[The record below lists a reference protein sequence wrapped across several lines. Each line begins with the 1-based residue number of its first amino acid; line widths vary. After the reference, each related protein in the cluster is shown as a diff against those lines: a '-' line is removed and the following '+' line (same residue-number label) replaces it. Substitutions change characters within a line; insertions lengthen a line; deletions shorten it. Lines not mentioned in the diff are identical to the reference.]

1 MNKCPKLFT
10 THSLKGLLIKNRLM
24 RSAMVLSM
32 ATREG
37 KVTEDLIN
45 IYRKVA
51 EGGVG
56 LCCTGAIAVNP
67 EGRITWH
74 QMGAWSDEHISGLKG
89 LVNTVHA
96 YGKGCVLWGQLCC
109 EGAHDW
115 GYSYGQ
121 RDAGLG
127 VDVLSEDYILT
138 IVESFADAALRLKEA
153 GFDGVHIHGGHGYL
167 VSQFISPAVNH
178 RTDKWGG
185 NPENRMRFPL
195 EIYKSIRKKVG
206 DGIPVGIKM
215 NTADYLPGGNWA
227 DSTSKIA
234 KKFAEAGFDLIEM
247 SGGMRY
253 MIELREALRK
263 NAGEREYYFR
273 EAIPP
278 FREAVKNTKT
288 ALAVVGGIR
297 TPSVMEELL
306 GEGADFIS
314 MARPW
319 LTEPDLAKR
328 IQAGDLR
335 PAKCVSTYQLC
346 NLCLTKLG
354 RDSVQCEK
362 FYPGDCRMTCPI
374 GQDNPTFFSLI
385 AQRKFEEALEIV
397 KTDNPLANILAR
409 VCHHP
414 CERICR
420 GKDGEPL
427 ALRSLKRFITDYGL
441 KKGLMAKVQPRIC
454 NEQEKVAIV
463 GSGPAGLTC
472 GFYLAQRGYRPTL
485 FEKLHTKGGM
495 LAWAVPRYRL
505 PKEILDADIAYIES
519 AGVEI
524 KTEMA
529 LGKDFFMSDLL
540 DQGYKAIFL
549 AMGAPLGKRL
559 QIEGET
565 LPGVLQGL
573 DFLNDVNLGKEVR
586 IGRRVVVIGGGNV
599 AIDSA
604 MTALRLG
611 AKSVELVCLEPQN
624 DMPAFKDQIGDALEE
639 GIAIHACWGPKRI
652 KGNGKVSGV
661 DLIKCTSVFDGG
673 GNFRPK
679 FDETISTFLDADTV
693 IIAVGQAVDLASL
706 DGEPGIGLTSAGAI
720 KVFGSGLETPL
731 PGVFAGGDVTTG
743 PKSVV
748 DAVAAGKEAA
758 ELIDRFLRGRSPVR
772 EDPYSPFIKMVRPS
786 AFADA
791 SETVLT
797 GNSQRAVPPKL
808 SATQRKNHFGEMVGT
823 LSEEQAVQE
832 TKRCLKYDLELE
844 DESAKRLAQIG
855 KAAFVLNP

>member
-1 MNKCPKLFT
+1 MNECQKLFT
-10 THSLKGLLIKNRLM
+10 PYSLKRLLIKNRLM

-32 ATREG
+32 ATKEG
-37 KVTEDLIN
+37 RVTEDLLN

-74 QMGAWSDEHISGLKG
+74 QMGAWSDEHISGLKR
-89 LVNTVHA
+89 LVDTVHA
-96 YGKGCVLWGQLCC
+96 YGNGCVLWGQLCC

-127 VDVLSEDYILT
+127 VDVLTEDYVLT
-138 IVESFADAALRLKEA
+138 IIEAFADSALRVKEA

-178 RTDKWGG
+178 RTDRWGG
-185 NPENRMRFPL
+185 SPEKRMRFPL

-206 DGIPVGIKM
+206 DDFPVGIKM
-215 NTADYLPGGNWA
+215 NTADYLPDGNWV
-227 DSTSKIA
+227 DDTSRIA
-234 KKFAEAGFDLIEM
+234 NKFAEAGFDLIEM

-263 NAGEREYYFR
+263 KAGEREYYFR
-273 EAIPP
+273 DAIPP
-278 FREAVKNTKT
+278 FREAVKGTRT
-288 ALAVVGGIR
+288 ALAAVGGIR
-297 TPSVMEELL
+297 TPSVMEGILE
-306 GEGADFIS
+306 EGINFIS

-319 LTEPDLAKR
+319 LSEPDLAKR
-328 IQAGDLR
+328 IKAGDLR
-335 PAKCVSTYQLC
+335 SAKCVSTYQLC

-362 FYPGDCRMTCPI
+362 FYPGDCRMSCPI
-374 GQDNPTFFSLI
+374 GQDNPTFFSLV

-397 KTDNPLANILAR
+397 KTDNPLANVLAR

-420 GKDGEPL
+420 GKNGEPL
-427 ALRSLKRFITDYGL
+427 ALRSLKRFVTDHGL
-441 KKGLMAKVQPRIC
+441 KKGLMVKSKPRIC
-454 NEQEKVAIV
+454 NEGEKVAIV

-472 GFYLAQRGYRPTL
+472 GFYLAQRGYRPTIL
-485 FEKLHTKGGM
+485 EKLPMKGGT

-505 PKEILDADIAYIES
+505 PQEILDADITYIES

-529 LGKDFFMSDLL
+529 LGKDFSINDLFER
-540 DQGYKAIFL
+540 GYKAIFL
-549 AMGAPLGKRL
+549 AMGAPLSKRL

-573 DFLNDVNLGKEVR
+573 DLLNDVNLGKEVR
-586 IGRRVVVIGGGNV
+586 IGNRVVVIGGGNV

-611 AKSVELVCLEPQN
+611 AEKVQLVCLESQEE
-624 DMPAFKDQIGDALEE
+624 MPAFKDQIEDAVEE
-639 GIAIHACWGPKRI
+639 GIRIHAGWGPKRI

-661 DLIKCTSVFDGG
+661 DFLRCNSVFDKEGR
-673 GNFRPK
+673 FSPRC
-679 FDETISTFLDADTV
+679 DETISTTLDADTI
-693 IIAVGQAVDLASL
+693 IIAIGQAVDRAPLE
-706 DGEPGIGLTSAGAI
+706 GESRIGLTP
-720 KVFGSGLETPL
+720 FGTIEVLGYTLETGY

-748 DAVAAGKEAA
+748 DAVAAGKTAA
-758 ELIDRFLRGRSPVR
+758 ELIDRFLQGRSLIR
-772 EDPYSPFIKMVRPS
+772 EDPYSPFVKMVRPL
-786 AFADA
+786 AFVDP

-797 GNSQRAVPPKL
+797 ENSLRTVPPKL
-808 SATQRKNHFGEMVGT
+808 SAAERRDHFREIVGT

-844 DESAKRLAQIG
+844 DESAKRLAQMG

>member
-1 MNKCPKLFT
+1 MNEYQKLFT
-10 THSLKGLLIKNRLM
+10 PNSLKGLLIKNRLM

-32 ATREG
+32 ATKEG
-37 KVTEDLIN
+37 RVTEDLLTM
-45 IYRKVA
+45 YRKVA

-56 LCCTGAIAVNP
+56 LCCTGALAVNP

-74 QMGAWSDEHISGLKG
+74 QMGAWSDDHISGLKR
-89 LVNTVHA
+89 LVDTVHA
-96 YGKGCVLWGQLCC
+96 HGNGCVLWGQLCC

-127 VDVLSEDYILT
+127 VDVLTEDYILT
-138 IVESFADAALRLKEA
+138 IIDAFANAAMRVKEA

-185 NPENRMRFPL
+185 SPENRMRFPL

-206 DGIPVGIKM
+206 DDFPVGIKM
-215 NTADYLPGGNWA
+215 NTADYLPGGNWT
-227 DSTSKIA
+227 DDTSKIA
-234 KKFAEAGFDLIEM
+234 NKFAEAGFDLIEM

-263 NAGEREYYFR
+263 RAGEREYYFR
-273 EAIPP
+273 DAIPS
-278 FREAVKNTKT
+278 FREAVKGTKT

-297 TPSVMEELL
+297 TPSVMEGILE
-306 GEGADFIS
+306 EGIDFIS

-319 LTEPDLAKR
+319 LSEPDLANR
-328 IQAGDLR
+328 IKAGDLR
-335 PAKCVSTYQLC
+335 PAKCVSTDRLC

-374 GQDNPTFFSLI
+374 GQDNPTFFSLV
-385 AQRKFEEALEIV
+385 AQRKFKEALEIV
-397 KTDNPLANILAR
+397 KSDNPLANVLAR

-420 GKDGEPL
+420 GKNGEPL
-427 ALRSLKRFITDYGL
+427 ALRSLKRFVTDYGL
-441 KKGLMAKVQPRIC
+441 KKGFMVKAQSRIR
-454 NEQEKVAIV
+454 NEREKVAIV

-472 GFYLAQRGYRPTL
+472 GFCLARIGYRPTI
-485 FEKLHTKGGM
+485 FEKLPVKGGM
-495 LAWAVPRYRL
+495 LAWVVPRFRL
-505 PKEILDADIAYIES
+505 PKEILDADITYIES

-529 LGKDFFMSDLL
+529 LGKDFSISDLF
-540 DQGYKAIFL
+540 DRGYKAIFL
-549 AMGAPLGKRL
+549 AMGAPLSKRL

-565 LPGVLQGL
+565 LPWVLQGI
-573 DFLNDVNLGKEVR
+573 DFLNDINLGKEVR
-586 IGRRVVVIGGGNV
+586 VGNRVVVIGGGNV
-599 AIDSA
+599 AVDSA

-611 AKSVELVCLEPQN
+611 AKEVQLVCLESREE
-624 DMPAFKDQIGDALEE
+624 MPAFKDQIEDALEE
-639 GIAIHACWGPKRI
+639 GIAIRACWGPKCI

-661 DLIKCTSVFDGG
+661 DFLRCTSVFDEQGRF
-673 GNFRPK
+673 NPR
-679 FDETISTFLDADTV
+679 FDETISTSLDADTI
-693 IIAVGQAVDLASL
+693 IIAIGQAVDLSSL
-706 DGEPGIGLTSAGAI
+706 KGESRIQFTSAGTI
-720 KVFGSGLETPL
+720 EVFSYTLETKL
-731 PGVFAGGDVTTG
+731 QGVFAGGDATTG

-748 DAVAAGKEAA
+748 DAVAAGKTAA
-758 ELIDRFLRGRSPVR
+758 ESIDQFLQGRSLIR
-772 EDPYSPFIKMVRPS
+772 GDPYSPFVKIVRPS
-786 AFADA
+786 AFADP

-797 GNSQRAVPPKL
+797 ENSLRTVPPKL
-808 SATQRKNHFGEMVGT
+808 SAVERRNHFREMVGT

>member
-1 MNKCPKLFT
+1 MNECQKLFT
-10 THSLKGLLIKNRLM
+10 PYSLKRLHVKNRLM

-32 ATREG
+32 ATQEG
-37 KVTEDLIN
+37 TVTEDLLN
-45 IYRKVA
+45 MYRKVA
-51 EGGVG
+51 GGGVG

-74 QMGAWSDEHISGLKG
+74 QMGAWSDEHISGLKK
-89 LVNTVHA
+89 LADAVHA
-96 YGKGCVLWGQLCC
+96 YGNGCVLWGQLCC

-127 VDVLSEDYILT
+127 VDVLTEDYVLT
-138 IVESFADAALRLKEA
+138 IIKTFADAALRLKEA

-178 RTDKWGG
+178 RTDRWGG
-185 NPENRMRFPL
+185 SPEKRMRFPL
-195 EIYKSIRKKVG
+195 EIYESIRKKVG
-206 DGIPVGIKM
+206 DDFPVGIKM
-215 NTADYLPGGNWA
+215 NAADYLPDGNWV
-227 DSTSKIA
+227 DDTSKIA
-234 KKFAEAGFDLIEM
+234 HEFAEAGFDLIEM

-263 NAGEREYYFR
+263 KAGGREYYFR
-273 EAIPP
+273 DAIPP
-278 FREAVKNTKT
+278 FREAVKGTGT
-288 ALAVVGGIR
+288 ALAAVGGIR
-297 TPSVMEELL
+297 TPSVMEGILE
-306 GEGADFIS
+306 EGIHFIS

-319 LTEPDLAKR
+319 LSEPDLAKR
-328 IQAGDLR
+328 IKAGDLR
-335 PAKCVSTYQLC
+335 SAKCVSTYQLC

-374 GQDNPTFFSLI
+374 GQDNATFFSLV

-397 KTDNPLANILAR
+397 KTDNPLANVLAR

-420 GKDGEPL
+420 GKNGEPL
-427 ALRSLKRFITDYGL
+427 ALRSLKRFVTDHGL
-441 KKGLMAKVQPRIC
+441 KKGLMVKSQPRLC
-454 NEQEKVAIV
+454 NEGEKVAIL

-472 GFYLAQRGYRPTL
+472 GFYLARKGYRPTIL
-485 FEKLHTKGGM
+485 EKLPVKGGA

-505 PKEILDADIAYIES
+505 PKEILDADITYIES

-529 LGKDFFMSDLL
+529 LGKDFTINDLFER
-540 DQGYKAIFL
+540 GYEAIFL
-549 AMGAPLGKRL
+549 AMGAPLSKRL
-559 QIEGET
+559 HTEGET
-565 LPGVLQGL
+565 LPGVFQGL
-573 DFLNDVNLGKEVR
+573 DLLNDVNLGKEVR
-586 IGRRVVVIGGGNV
+586 IGNRVVVIGGGNV
-599 AIDSA
+599 AVDSA

-611 AKSVELVCLEPQN
+611 ADKVQLVCLESQEE
-624 DMPAFKDQIGDALEE
+624 MPAFKDQIEDAVEE
-639 GIAIHACWGPKRI
+639 GIGIHAGWGPKRI

-661 DLIKCTSVFDGG
+661 DFLKCHSVFDEEGRF
-673 GNFRPK
+673 NPRC
-679 FDETISTFLDADTV
+679 DETISTTLDADTI
-693 IIAVGQAVDLASL
+693 IIAIGQAVDRAPLE
-706 DGEPGIGLTSAGAI
+706 GESRIGFTPVGTIEVLGYT
-720 KVFGSGLETPL
+720 LETGY

-748 DAVAAGKEAA
+748 DAVAAGKTAA
-758 ELIDRFLRGRSPVR
+758 EVIDRFLQAQSLIR
-772 EDPYSPFIKMVRPS
+772 EDPYSPFVKMVRPS
-786 AFADA
+786 AFVDP
-791 SETVLT
+791 SETVLAE
-797 GNSQRAVPPKL
+797 NSLRAVPPKL
-808 SATQRKNHFGEMVGT
+808 SAAERRDHFREIVGT

-844 DESAKRLAQIG
+844 EESAKRLAQMG